1 MTFSSR
7 LAVLTLVTAFVLPGT
22 ALAQD
27 AYARSSTWLRAG
39 PSAAYPR
46 VAAVARDEALDIHG
60 CLRGRSWCDVSADGD
75 RGWIR
80 GASIDYVY
88 GGRRVIITN
97 PRAAGIA
104 ILSFGVTDYWDRHY
118 RDRSWY
124 RDRHPDRRPNRPS
137 RPNRD
142 DARDGRPGPDR
153 PALLPLR
160 PERPAVRPPQ
170 PERRVLRPLPQRPT
184 IQQPPRPQR
193 GPEPGAGL
201 RRCPPGGECR

>member
-124 RDRHPDRRPNRPS
+124 RDRHPDRRPS

-142 DARDGRPGPDR
+142 DVRDGRPGPDR